1 MRHLRIS
8 GRADVAV
15 FAITALVALASLN
28 AQAPTRAMYVS
39 VVDKAGAS
47 VPGLTPADFV
57 IQEDRMTREV
67 LRVERAT
74 EPMNLAVLLDNS
86 TRATPFQRDYREAL
100 ATFITTLNADVPA
113 GSRHQIA
120 IITLASRPTIVSDY
134 SPDQAQLLK
143 KALAIFAMP
152 ETGTYLLDGIIETST
167 GIIKRG
173 LTRPVILAITTEGPE
188 LSDRR
193 FQAVLQPLKE
203 SGATLH
209 IVRVGFLEN
218 LSEDRAIAL
227 DQGSKSTGG
236 RNENI
241 LVSTALS
248 GLLKQIANDLAHQYK
263 VTYGAPAALIPPES
277 VTVSVNKPGL
287 TARGTL
293 VKEIRQP
300 QKR

>member
-1 MRHLRIS
+1 M
-8 GRADVAV
+8 
-15 FAITALVALASLN
+15 TALLALASLH

-39 VVDKAGAS
+39 VVDRAGAV
-47 VPGLTPADFV
+47 VPGLGASDFA

-67 LRVERAT
+67 LRVESAT
-74 EPMNLAVLLDNS
+74 EPMNVAVLLDNS
-86 TRATPFQRDYREAL
+86 TKATPFQRDYREAL
-100 ATFITTLNADVPA
+100 ATFITTLNAEVPA

-120 IITLASRPTIVSDY
+120 IITLAGRPTIVNDY

-152 ETGTYLLDGIIETST
+152 DTGTYLLDGIIETST
-167 GIIKRG
+167 GMIKRG

-209 IVRVGFLEN
+209 VVRVGFLEN
-218 LSEDRAIAL
+218 LSEDRSIAL
-227 DQGSKSTGG
+227 DQGTRSTGG

-248 GLLKQIANDLAHQYK
+248 GLLKQIANDLTRQYK
-263 VTYGAPAALIPPES
+263 VTYGAPPALIPPGT